1 MNHQGFGFFE
11 EKLEDL
17 NISCLGQAQAE
28 TELTWLLCS
37 ALVAWTCLVCLKA
50 GPTLVAMALLIGQI
64 KELDQSEQR
73 GLELWA
79 SI

>member
-1 MNHQGFGFFE
+1 MNYLRFGFFE
-11 EKLEDL
+11 ENLEDL

-28 TELTWLLCS
+28 TELTWLVCS

-64 KELDQSEQR
+64 KGANSVLS
-73 GLELWA
+73 
-79 SI
+79 